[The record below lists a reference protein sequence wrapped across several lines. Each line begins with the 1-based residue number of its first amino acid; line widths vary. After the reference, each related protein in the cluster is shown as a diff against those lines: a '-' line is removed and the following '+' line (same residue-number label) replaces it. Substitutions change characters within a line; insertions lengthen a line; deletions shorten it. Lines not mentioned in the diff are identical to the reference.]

1 MEPKRRNIRMLMMF
15 NTTGMY
21 TPETTL
27 NLALWAGVVADEVM
41 VPPVLPPRDSSG
53 SDTSS

>member
-1 MEPKRRNIRMLMMF
+1 MLMMF

-21 TPETTL
+21 TPEITL
-27 NLALWAGVVADEVM
+27 NLALWAGVVVDEVM

-53 SDTSS
+53 SDTSSS